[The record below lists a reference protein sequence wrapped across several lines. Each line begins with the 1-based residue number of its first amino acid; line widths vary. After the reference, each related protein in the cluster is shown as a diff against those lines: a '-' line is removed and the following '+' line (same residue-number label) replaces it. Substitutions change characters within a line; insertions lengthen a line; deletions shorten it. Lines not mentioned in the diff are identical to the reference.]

1 VVGLNKARFDLRIQD
16 IIYGPQLIAEGFG
29 DPTKDPAV
37 PDIIVRPIEGI
48 IYTTSTAKIAE
59 HGGLNEDDRH
69 VACFAH
75 AQHLRPKKFTCP
87 VSTRQVAPTILT
99 VLGLDPNDLQGVK
112 AEGTTPLDGFAD
124 GDSD

>member
-1 VVGLNKARFDLRIQD
+1 VAGLNKARFDLRIQD

-37 PDIIVRPIEGI
+37 PDIIVRLIEGI

-75 AQHLRPKKFTCP
+75 AQHLRPKKFTCS